1 MLGQIPNFDRLFFLK
16 ASLSLGGGGEPSLN
30 KNGGGTTHFVQ
41 EWGGGHEILTWNGG
55 GAGKYHLS
63 LGGVQEIYLK
73 DWKMGGGREPY
84 PKKFSRCARISPNFK
99 VLTIQI
105 SLFALL
111 VIQMRDI
118 Q

>member
-1 MLGQIPNFDRLFFLK
+1 MPLIW
-16 ASLSLGGGGEPSLN
+16 GGGGNQLWS
-30 KNGGGTTHFVQ
+30 KMGGTTHFVQ
-41 EWGGGHEILTWNGG
+41 EWGGHEILTWNGG
-55 GAGKYHLS
+55 CRKIS
-63 LGGVQEIYLK
+63 SEFGGGQEIYLK

-84 PKKFSRCARISPNFK
+84 PKNFSRCARISPNFK

>member
-1 MLGQIPNFDRLFFLK
+1 MPKTPR
-16 ASLSLGGGGEPSLN
+16 GGGVPLIWGGQPTLD
-30 KNGGGTTHFVQ
+30 KNGGDNTFCPGM
-41 EWGGGHEILTWNGG
+41 GGGHEILTWNGG

-111 VIQMRDI
+111 VIQIRDI